1 LSRSSFDSPQGGVEL
16 RPSGEVMGFVK
27 GTGSL
32 EVSAELGRVAEQRAQ
47 PWWDLLL
54 AYSQL
59 LKPRMVSLLVFTAAV
74 GMIVAAVS
82 DGVGLNG
89 GILVTGLVAITA
101 GTAGCNALTGYID
114 RDIDRVMERTRDRPL
129 CTGRITPASRAV
141 VLGAGLLGVALIIAG
156 LRNPLALGLMS
167 LGIVDNVVVYSL
179 WLKRTTRWNIVLG
192 GISGGMPVAFGW
204 AYASGSLGIAAVLL
218 TALVV
223 LWTPTHIWSLAL
235 RYREDY
241 ARAGVPMLPVVTSE
255 KTALRCMV
263 ATGAL
268 LVPFSLA
275 LPLVTPVA
283 GLGYVL
289 VAEALGVPLLAMSVW
304 LWLRPTPAGA
314 WTLFKFSSPYLS
326 VVFLALLVSALW

>member
-1 LSRSSFDSPQGGVEL
+1 
-16 RPSGEVMGFVK
+16 MGFIKESGNWRMANGLDASSASRHASWGEIVTAYGQLVK
-27 GTGSL
+27 L
-32 EVSAELGRVAEQRAQ
+32 
-47 PWWDLLL
+47 
-54 AYSQL
+54 
-59 LKPRMVSLLVFTAAV
+59 RMVGLLVFTAAV
-74 GMIVAAVS
+74 GLVVADAS
-82 DGVGLNG
+82 MGFSLAMGSLF
-89 GILVTGLVAITA
+89 LGLVAITA

-114 RDIDRVMERTRDRPL
+114 RDIDRVMERTHDRPL
-129 CTGRITPASRAV
+129 CTGRIHPASRAV
-141 VLGAGLLGVALIIAG
+141 VLGGTLLAVALILSG
-156 LRNPLALGLMS
+156 LRNPLALGLMG

-204 AYASGSLGIAAVLL
+204 AYASGSLGLAAILL
-218 TALVV
+218 AGLVI

-275 LPLVTPVA
+275 LPFATPVA
-283 GLGYVL
+283 GLGYEVVALAFGIPL
-289 VAEALGVPLLAMSVW
+289 VGMSVW

-314 WTLFKFSSPYLS
+314 WQLFKFSSPYLT
-326 VVFLALLVSALW
+326 VIFLALLVSALW